1 MLDYYPSL
9 VEAAIEFKLYS
20 KKIIA
25 ENKGQTFVPTPED
38 ESIVHSNQFRLQ
50 KCPVDKFIYC
60 LKHG

>member
-25 ENKGQTFVPTPED
+25 ENKGQTFVPSPED
-38 ESIVHSNQFRLQ
+38 ESIQHSN
-50 KCPVDKFIYC
+50 
-60 LKHG
+60 